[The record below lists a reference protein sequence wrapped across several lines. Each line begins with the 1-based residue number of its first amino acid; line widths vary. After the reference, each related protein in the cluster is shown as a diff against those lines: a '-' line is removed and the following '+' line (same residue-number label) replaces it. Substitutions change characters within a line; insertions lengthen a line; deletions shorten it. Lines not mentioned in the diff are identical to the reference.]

1 MPSGKQILLSVLQE
15 YSQRRQE
22 EPEMHEV
29 TNVLQAALCAHCST
43 SGETMKK
50 ISQIGWLSH
59 SDEDGL
65 VKQGIGVKKSN
76 AFLSDIF
83 EELIQNDEIPKGIK
97 DRFPTLSQEEYSLSL
112 DMIWWL
118 LSSLQYWEEL
128 SSVENFGSIDKEEK
142 DKSINAYKRWMENYE
157 KDPW

>member
-1 MPSGKQILLSVLQE
+1 MLSGKQILLSVLQE

-22 EPEMHEV
+22 EPEI
-29 TNVLQAALCAHCST
+29 TDVLQAALCAHCST
-43 SGETMKK
+43 SEETMKK

-65 VKQGIGVKKSN
+65 VKQGVGVKKSN
-76 AFLSDIF
+76 VFLSDIF

-97 DRFPTLSQEEYSLSL
+97 DRFPKLSQEEYSLSL
-112 DMIWWL
+112 DMILWL

-128 SSVENFGSIDKEEK
+128 SSVENFGSIDNEEK